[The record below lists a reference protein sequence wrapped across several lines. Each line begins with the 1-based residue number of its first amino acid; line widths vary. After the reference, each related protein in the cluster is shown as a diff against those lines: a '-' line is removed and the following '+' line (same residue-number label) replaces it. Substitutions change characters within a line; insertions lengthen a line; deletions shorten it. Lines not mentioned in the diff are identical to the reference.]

1 MVAPMD
7 FGLVDDLATPRSSKL
22 DVIWV
27 GPMDSVEAIL

>member
-1 MVAPMD
+1 MVVPMD
-7 FGLVDDLATPRSSKL
+7 SRLVNDLATPRSSEL